1 MARRGVLMASA
12 EELEAAI
19 DKAILTVL
27 ADIETGLG
35 SGSLTAYAHAVKD
48 LANARSWISHPH
60 KRS

>member
-1 MARRGVLMASA
+1 MASA
-12 EELEAAI
+12 EELEVAI
-19 DKAILTVL
+19 DRAILTIL

-48 LANARSWISHPH
+48 LADARSWITHPH